1 MIGKFPGLEIEH
13 MFVYTED
20 MFVAAEDYEDRG
32 LRLDERLIK
41 RPAATFFLR
50 AVGGAPETGVR
61 DGDLLIVD
69 RGEPAAPGKIVV
81 AVVRGELVLRR
92 LPPGWREDDGLE
104 VWGAVVW
111 LVRAPRP

>member
-1 MIGKFPGLEIEH
+1 MIGKFPGLEIER
-13 MFVYTED
+13 MFGYTGG

-32 LRLDERLIK
+32 LRLDERLIA

-50 AVGGAPETGVR
+50 AVGGAPETGVK

-69 RGEPAAPGKIVV
+69 RGETPAPGRVVV
-81 AVVRGELVLRR
+81 AVVRGELAVRR

-104 VWGAVVW
+104 VWGVVAW
-111 LVRAPRP
+111 LVRAPKP